1 MPDKWLIVKVDEYF
15 KVFAVWSGGYLHG
28 DSWRCSSIIE
38 EVIEEDG
45 HFLFHCKSGST
56 YRCNKECY
64 GTNSFGSSILSKAS
78 DYACSSLE
86 VIEDPDEAIT
96 SIKKLKLL

>member
-1 MPDKWLIVKVDEYF
+1 MSEIMSPDKWLIVKVDEYF

-78 DYACSSLE
+78 DYLE
-86 VIEDPDEAIT
+86 VIEDPDEYIT
-96 SIKKLKLL
+96 SIKFK